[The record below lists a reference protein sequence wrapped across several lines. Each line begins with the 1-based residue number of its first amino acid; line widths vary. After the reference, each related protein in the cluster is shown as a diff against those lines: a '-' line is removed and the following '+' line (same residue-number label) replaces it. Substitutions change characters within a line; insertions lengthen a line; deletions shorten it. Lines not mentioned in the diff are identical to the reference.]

1 MRLAQAGLARLGRRS
16 SGSDRD
22 LVEVEDAC
30 KCQYRFIN
38 EYDPVA
44 TGHPSKNQSRKLD
57 STGSCMP
64 FASAIAMLI
73 GVRRNG
79 PLDEGFGVK
88 LRRPVHGC
96 IMHDNG
102 HLHCHLITMT
112 GPNGDKS

>member
-1 MRLAQAGLARLGRRS
+1 M
-16 SGSDRD
+16 
-22 LVEVEDAC
+22 
-30 KCQYRFIN
+30 
-38 EYDPVA
+38 PVPVHQRIRPC
-44 TGHPSKNQSRKLD
+44 GHPSKNQSRKLD

-96 IMHDNG
+96 IMHDYG

-112 GPNGDKS
+112 GSNGDKRHVRDDFG

>member
-44 TGHPSKNQSRKLD
+44 TLQRIRV
-57 STGSCMP
+57 GS
-64 FASAIAMLI
+64 
-73 GVRRNG
+73 VRRNG

-96 IMHDNG
+96 IMHDYG

-112 GPNGDKS
+112 GPNGDKRHVRDDFG